1 MYGGPYWDEKI
12 LKWFTII
19 LQIRVNPKTIHDR
32 INPALPGIFKG
43 DLNFERKIIWMGDKK
58 ENKNK
63 PQ

>member
-43 DLNFERKIIWMGDKK
+43 DLNFERKII
-58 ENKNK
+58 
-63 PQ
+63 